1 MATKETTHQGDCI
14 CQEGK
19 GSRES
24 SEDMVTERQPQH
36 GEGEPAQPVHRQ
48 PEEFIVEFLL

>member
-48 PEEFIVEFLL
+48 PEEFKVEFLL